1 MSHDHDIV
9 HTQLYNYLKFGEHW
23 IQFYIL
29 YDLKLFRL
37 KIFMDFT
44 GQRMATKSDHKNLV
58 HKNLFLST
66 INFGKTAIKNFR
78 LYICLYTSASPMKA
92 ATSLAGT
99 ARTNSQS
106 CDSFF
111 LQVDTVDT
119 STFAIEKQLALKPQ
133 M

>member
-1 MSHDHDIV
+1 
-9 HTQLYNYLKFGEHW
+9 
-23 IQFYIL
+23 
-29 YDLKLFRL
+29 
-37 KIFMDFT
+37 MDFT

-111 LQVDTVDT
+111 LLVDIAHS

-133 M
+133 GVVNLISQRQLHRKSLYSSASMVFKVQFGRCKGA